1 MPSELVTRRVRAA
14 AGVTVL
20 SLLAGACS
28 AAPERF
34 SAGLAAA
41 DASARVPV
49 ATYRSVVR
57 GYVSQRPVEPVSW
70 QQQNERV
77 APGNER

>member
-1 MPSELVTRRVRAA
+1 MPSKPVIRRARAA
-14 AGVTVL
+14 AGVAML
-20 SLLAGACS
+20 SLLAAACS

-41 DASARVPV
+41 DAGARVPA
-49 ATYRSVVR
+49 ATYRSAVR

-77 APGNER
+77 APRNER